1 MTIQIFLPDLPGLPI
16 VAINHESSNHKPQRK
31 AVTLKEVKDAV
42 FAAVLRGDLV
52 LGERVMHADTAM
64 VRITLMSREEANT
77 KAKEYGFTVEVVSN
91 E

>member
-1 MTIQIFLPDLPGLPI
+1 MTTQIFLPDLPGLPI
-16 VAINHESSNHKPQRK
+16 VAINQQSSNHKPQRK

-52 LGERVMHADTAM
+52 IGERVIYADTAM
-64 VRITLMSREEANT
+64 IHITMMSREEAD
-77 KAKEYGFTVEVVSN
+77 KRAKEYGFTVEVVSN